1 MAGTDSR
8 RRKGAAV
15 VKGGDVTPAIIL
27 VDPQMA
33 ENIGTT
39 ARAMLN
45 CGLTDLRLV
54 RPRQGWPHE
63 KAVAAASGAD
73 SVLESAKLFDTTAE
87 AIANLGYVLAATARG
102 RDMNKTILSPR
113 VAGEKTRALSDAG
126 EACGVLFGRERS
138 GLVNDDVALADAV
151 LIASLNPAYRSLNL
165 AQAVLL
171 FAYEWFEAG
180 SDSEG
185 EHLVRHGAKPAT
197 KKELLGF
204 FGHLEEELDNGGFLR
219 PPEKR
224 PAMVRNIRNMFQ
236 RAGLMDHE
244 VKTLR
249 GIISALTSLRK
260 TGGKGGAVK
269 KAKRERGKSV

>member
-8 RRKGAAV
+8 RRKSTAEE
-15 VKGGDVTPAIIL
+15 KGDVAPTPAIIM

-63 KAVAAASGAD
+63 KAVASASGAD
-73 SVLESAKLFDTTAE
+73 SVLEGARMFDTTAE
-87 AIANLGYVLAATARG
+87 AIADLHYVLAATARG
-102 RDMNKTILSPR
+102 RDMNKTILTPR
-113 VAGEKTRALSDAG
+113 AAGEKTRTLGCSG

-151 LIASLNPAYRSLNL
+151 LMAPLNPAYRSLNI

-171 FAYEWFEAG
+171 FAYEWFQAG

-197 KKELLGF
+197 KDELLGF
-204 FGHLEEELDNGGFLR
+204 FTHLEEELDAGGFLR

-244 VKTLR
+244 VRTLR
-249 GIISALTSLRK
+249 GIISALTI
-260 TGGKGGAVK
+260 GK
-269 KAKRERGKSV
+269 KAKGKGSAAKRGKG

>member
-1 MAGTDSR
+1 
-8 RRKGAAV
+8 
-15 VKGGDVTPAIIL
+15 
-27 VDPQMA
+27 
-33 ENIGTT
+33 
-39 ARAMLN
+39 
-45 CGLTDLRLV
+45 
-54 RPRQGWPHE
+54 
-63 KAVAAASGAD
+63 
-73 SVLESAKLFDTTAE
+73 
-87 AIANLGYVLAATARG
+87 
-102 RDMNKTILSPR
+102 MNKTILSPR
-113 VAGEKTRALSDAG
+113 VAGEKTRAFSDGG

-204 FGHLEEELDNGGFLR
+204 FGHLEEELDSGGFLR

-260 TGGKGGAVK
+260 TEGKGKAAK
-269 KAKRERGKSV
+269 KGKT

>member
-8 RRKGAAV
+8 RRRNAAEE
-15 VKGGDVTPAIIL
+15 GGDVAPAIIL

-33 ENIGTT
+33 ENIGAT

-73 SVLESAKLFDTTAE
+73 SVLESAKVFGTTAE
-87 AIANLGYVLAATARG
+87 AIADLRYVLAATARG
-102 RDMNKTILSPR
+102 RDMNKTILTPR
-113 VAGEKTRALSDAG
+113 AAGLKTHAFSQSG

-151 LIASLNPAYRSLNL
+151 LMASLNPAYRSLNI

-171 FAYEWFEAG
+171 FAYEWFQAG
-180 SDSEG
+180 SDTED
-185 EHLVRHGAKPAT
+185 ERLVRHGAKPAT

-204 FGHLEEELDNGGFLR
+204 FTHLEQGLDKGGFLH

-244 VKTLR
+244 VRTLR
-249 GIISALTSLRK
+249 GIISALTTVRK
-260 TGGKGGAVK
+260 AGGKGRGAK
-269 KAKRERGKSV
+269 KGKA

>member
-1 MAGTDSR
+1 MAGTDLR
-8 RRKGAAV
+8 RRKSTAE
-15 VKGGDVTPAIIL
+15 KGGIVTPAIIL
-27 VDPQMA
+27 VAPQMA

-54 RPRQGWPHE
+54 QPRQGWPHE
-63 KAVAAASGAD
+63 KAAAAASGAD
-73 SVLESAKLFDTTAE
+73 GVLESTKLFDTTAE
-87 AIANLGYVLAATARG
+87 AVADLRYVLAATARG

-113 VAGEKTRALSDAG
+113 VAGEKTRAFSNSG

-138 GLVNDDVALADAV
+138 GLINDDVALADAV
-151 LIASLNPAYRSLNL
+151 LIAPLNPAYRSLNI

-171 FAYEWFEAG
+171 FAYEWFQAG
-180 SDSEG
+180 NDG
-185 EHLVRHGAKPAT
+185 EDERLVRHGAKPAT

-204 FGHLEEELDNGGFLR
+204 FTHLEDELDTGGFLR

-224 PAMVRNIRNMFQ
+224 SAMVRNIRNMFQ
-236 RAGLMDHE
+236 RAALMDNE

-249 GIISALTSLRK
+249 GIISALTTLRQA
-260 TGGKGGAVK
+260 GNKGGGAK
-269 KAKRERGKSV
+269 KEKT